1 MALRSKDTG
10 LTDTEYPTTPLLLE
24 RVPKKHNVLIGNDPM
39 QIRFAEQFL
48 SAHFTV
54 PIKHEAVACVNDE
67 HVLGKD
73 EPQLLLV
80 ERSSLIDLSPNVKAK
95 TGIWSLDL
103 IKPGSAGVNAIVR
116 SAAELMGMEKPDKA
130 TVQRV
135 ADEIVDGLY
144 DIRAGIWDA
153 AWLLSGPLP
162 EKAKWMRP
170 WENWLLWLPKGVDP
184 RYRLNALYWEMVEW
198 VFAQTGDE
206 RGFKKAKGASK
217 FNPRSFQKLSA
228 LQLPKD
234 KVFNSL
240 LELSA
245 WRERHYDPYVCAL
258 KLAKI
263 WQP

>member
-1 MALRSKDTG
+1 MGTML
-10 LTDTEYPTTPLLLE
+10 DTEYPSVVLLLE
-24 RVPKKHNVLIGNDPM
+24 KKSPPKNNVLVGDDPA

-48 SAHFTV
+48 SATHMRR
-54 PIKHEAVACVNDE
+54 IECQAVKSVSDIDLQGQE
-67 HVLGKD
+67 
-73 EPQLLLV
+73 EPLLYQV
-80 ERSSLIDLSPNVKAK
+80 DYSSLLDLSPRTARK

-103 IKPGSAGVNAIVR
+103 IKPGSAGMNAIVR
-116 SAAELMGMEKPDKA
+116 FAAELLGMEKPDKA

-135 ADEIVDGLY
+135 ADEVADGMY

-153 AWLLSGPLP
+153 AWMLSGPLP

-198 VFAQTGDE
+198 VFAQTGDD
-206 RGFKKAKGASK
+206 RGFKRAKGASK
-217 FNPRSFQKLSA
+217 FNPRTFQKLSA

-258 KLAKI
+258 KITKI